1 MKTGFIGLG
10 AMGAPMALNLKRAG
24 VLVAV
29 WNRTRE
35 RGDQFAADHDVPL
48 AEDVADL
55 ARRCEVLVSCVS
67 DDAAL
72 EEVVAQAVPGLQAG
86 SVWVDTSTVSVA
98 TVRALADRLA
108 SRETA
113 FLDAPVSGG
122 VEGARKG
129 SLVMMAGGDEPV
141 LERVRPVLQVLARR
155 IEFFGRVGSGQAAKA
170 VNQLMAAGI
179 NQAVSEALAFGEALG
194 LPMERVAALLA
205 EGAAGS
211 WMLQHRGASMVRGDY
226 APGFR
231 LALHEKDLQ
240 LCRQLADEFQVH
252 LPLVEMTLVHYR
264 RLQQAGHGD
273 EDISAL
279 IREKRKLFEP
289 S

>member
-10 AMGAPMALNLKRAG
+10 AMGAPMARNLKHAG
-24 VLVAV
+24 WLDAV
-29 WNRTRE
+29 WSRTRDRAE
-35 RGDQFAADHDVPL
+35 SLAADIGVPL
-48 AEDVADL
+48 ASDPGELAQRCDL
-55 ARRCEVLVSCVS
+55 LISCVS

-72 EEVVAQAVPGLQAG
+72 EEIVTRAAPRLRPG

-98 TVRALADRLA
+98 TVRGLAGRLA
-108 SRETA
+108 RHGTT

-122 VEGARKG
+122 VEGARQG
-129 SLVMMAGGDEPV
+129 VLVMMVGGDAQV
-141 LERVRPVLQVLARR
+141 LEQARPVLNALARR
-155 IEFFGRVGSGQAAKA
+155 IEHFGAVGSGQAAKA

-179 NQAVSEALAFGEALG
+179 NQAVSEAMAFGEALD
-194 LPMERVAALLA
+194 LPMERVAELLA

-211 WMLQHRGASMVRGDY
+211 WLLQHRGASMLRGDH

-231 LALHEKDLQ
+231 IALHEKDLQ
-240 LCRQLADEFQVH
+240 LCRRLADEFQVH

-264 RLQQAGHGD
+264 RLREAGHGD
-273 EDISAL
+273 EDISVL